1 MHLPTF
7 IIGGVR
13 RGGSS
18 SLYHA
23 IRQHPEIFL
32 YPHSELNYFVEKA
45 VNGRK
50 WRATPAD
57 PDDWETSHSIEDYAK
72 LFADGTQARAI
83 GHKGADLLFWSPAH
97 ARMARFIP
105 KARFIFT
112 LRNPVKRAWS
122 HYGIECAKGRETLS
136 FEKALALEDE
146 RARKSDWARFHL
158 SYRARGFYDVQ
169 LKRFFKIFPS
179 ERVLVIT
186 LEQTITHPR
195 KTLQQ
200 VYRFLG
206 VNPEL
211 GLDAAGTRK
220 KQSWATVRR
229 PWTLQKGIRQL
240 VDGYEVATN
249 AITKILIRPKESRR
263 LIRNKLQR
271 PFRKPIQ
278 QVPMPEACQ
287 VELNNIYA
295 PHIAALESL
304 LNRPFEAWKH

>member
-1 MHLPTF
+1 MDLPTF

-13 RGGSS
+13 RGGST

-23 IRQHPEIFL
+23 IHQHPDIFL
-32 YPHSELNYFVEKA
+32 YPHSELNYFVEQE
-45 VNGRK
+45 VIGRK

-57 PDDWETSHSIEDYAK
+57 PDGWEASHSIKDYAK
-72 LFADGTQARAI
+72 LFVNGTKARAI
-83 GHKGADLLFWSPAH
+83 GHKGADLLFWQPAH

-105 KARFIFT
+105 NARFIFT
-112 LRNPVKRAWS
+112 LRDPLKRAWS

-136 FEKALALEDE
+136 FEKALAVEDE
-146 RARKSDWARFHL
+146 RSTKSDWARFHL

-169 LKRFFKIFPS
+169 LQRFFEIFPN

-186 LEQTITHPR
+186 LEETIAQPR
-195 KTLQQ
+195 ETLQQ

-220 KQSWATVRR
+220 KKSWSTVRR
-229 PWTLQKGIRQL
+229 PWTLHRGIRQL
-240 VDGYEVATN
+240 VDGYELATG
-249 AITKILIRPKESRR
+249 AISKLLIRSKEPRR
-263 LIRNKLQR
+263 MMRNKLQR
-271 PFRKPIQ
+271 SFR
-278 QVPMPEACQ
+278 MPVQGVTIPEECRA
-287 VELNNIYA
+287 ELNTIYA

-304 LNRPFEAWKH
+304 LNRSFDAWKY